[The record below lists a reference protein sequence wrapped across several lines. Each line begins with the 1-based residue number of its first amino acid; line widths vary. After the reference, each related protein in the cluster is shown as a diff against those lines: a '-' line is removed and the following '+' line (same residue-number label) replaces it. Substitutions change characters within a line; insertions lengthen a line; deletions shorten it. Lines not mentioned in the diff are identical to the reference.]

1 VILLPLSLASWL
13 ADNFQAT
20 LKAELKSL
28 PTGSLPL
35 QWGTE
40 QAGLVDDS
48 DIAVT
53 VIRSSA
59 TAEEILVLTGIFFS
73 EIVSGCSCG
82 DEPTITVNA
91 YVELQLMIDKSSAE
105 MRCEMA

>member
-1 VILLPLSLASWL
+1 VILLPLSQAAWSR
-13 ADNFQAT
+13 DDFQAT
-20 LKAELKSL
+20 LKAELKAL
-28 PTGSLPL
+28 PSGSLPL

-59 TAEEILVLTGIFFS
+59 TSEQISVLTGIFFS

-82 DEPTITVNA
+82 DEPTMSINA
-91 YVELQLMIDKSSAE
+91 YLELQLMIDKSSAE
-105 MRCEMA
+105 MRCKMA